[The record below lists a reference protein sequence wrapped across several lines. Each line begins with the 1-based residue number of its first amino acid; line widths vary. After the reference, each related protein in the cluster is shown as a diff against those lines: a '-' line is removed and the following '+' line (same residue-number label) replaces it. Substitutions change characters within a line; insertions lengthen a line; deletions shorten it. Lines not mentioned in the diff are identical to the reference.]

1 LVSDD
6 RGFGLLFEHSPV
18 PMWIY
23 DVTTFDVLA
32 VNAAAAAL
40 DGHPRERL
48 LRMRMTEL
56 RSTAEL
62 ARMSA
67 ASDPVEFRGRR
78 ATLAVASDVTDL
90 LATQAS
96 LKKTSERLQ
105 LLHEID
111 RALIAAE
118 APAAIAEAALPR
130 LRDLLEVPR
139 VIVNLFD
146 VDAGEAEWLA
156 AIGRRRLHVGPGVR
170 FPLALMGDVA
180 ALARGE
186 LQVIDTAA
194 LPPHPA
200 ATALLASGIDT
211 YMVVPMLAQGEL
223 IGAVSFGGAP
233 GAFSSEQIDIA
244 REIAAQMAIT
254 LAQARLTERVTRQAD
269 ELERR
274 VAERTEE
281 LRVAREEAE
290 GANRAKSDF
299 LSRMSHELRT
309 PLNAILGFG
318 QLLELTLTDARDRES
333 VTQILSGG
341 RHLLNLIN
349 EILDIAQIESGRL
362 PLSPEP
368 VQVGDAL
375 KRVLDL
381 AQPLAAARRIV
392 FDADDVSA
400 DERYV
405 LADAQRLQ
413 QVLLNLVSN
422 AIKYNR
428 DGGRITLACRDAGP
442 GCLRLSVSDT
452 GPGISAALQ
461 SRLFTPFDRLGA
473 EMAPIEGTGLGL
485 ALSKRLVEAMG
496 GRIGVESPDGGGSTF
511 WVELA
516 ETASVDQR
524 SGVGAGR
531 EPASPAAGTRPGTIL
546 YVEDN
551 ASNLRLVE
559 RVLGEHTTM
568 RLIPAMQGRL
578 GLALAREHR
587 PDLILLDL
595 HLPDMLGEDVLRQMR
610 DDALLRETPVIVLSA
625 DATPGQ
631 IKRLLA
637 LGARAY
643 LTKPLDVTRLLV
655 EIDGA
660 LAAKGRS

>member
-1 LVSDD
+1 
-6 RGFGLLFEHSPV
+6 
-18 PMWIY
+18 
-23 DVTTFDVLA
+23 
-32 VNAAAAAL
+32 
-40 DGHPRERL
+40 
-48 LRMRMTEL
+48 
-56 RSTAEL
+56 
-62 ARMSA
+62 
-67 ASDPVEFRGRR
+67 
-78 ATLAVASDVTDL
+78 
-90 LATQAS
+90 
-96 LKKTSERLQ
+96 
-105 LLHEID
+105 
-111 RALIAAE
+111 
-118 APAAIAEAALPR
+118 
-130 LRDLLEVPR
+130 
-139 VIVNLFD
+139 
-146 VDAGEAEWLA
+146 
-156 AIGRRRLHVGPGVR
+156 
-170 FPLALMGDVA
+170 
-180 ALARGE
+180 
-186 LQVIDTAA
+186 
-194 LPPHPA
+194 
-200 ATALLASGIDT
+200 
-211 YMVVPMLAQGEL
+211 
-223 IGAVSFGGAP
+223 
-233 GAFSSEQIDIA
+233 
-244 REIAAQMAIT
+244 
-254 LAQARLTERVTRQAD
+254 
-269 ELERR
+269 
-274 VAERTEE
+274 
-281 LRVAREEAE
+281 
-290 GANRAKSDF
+290 
-299 LSRMSHELRT
+299 
-309 PLNAILGFG
+309 
-318 QLLELTLTDARDRES
+318 
-333 VTQILSGG
+333 
-341 RHLLNLIN
+341 
-349 EILDIAQIESGRL
+349 
-362 PLSPEP
+362 

-610 DDALLRETPVIVLSA
+610 DDAILRETPVIVLSA